1 MSARELKNLL
11 SDLKLTEPVEITER
25 DKRAATRNLNRE
37 PEMEE
42 DKLQAATPKGESN
55 FKTFNYHTSFI

>member
-11 SDLKLTEPVEITER
+11 SDLKLTEPVENTER
-25 DKRAATRNLNRE
+25 DRRAATRNLNRE

-42 DKLQAATPKGESN
+42 DKL
-55 FKTFNYHTSFI
+55 